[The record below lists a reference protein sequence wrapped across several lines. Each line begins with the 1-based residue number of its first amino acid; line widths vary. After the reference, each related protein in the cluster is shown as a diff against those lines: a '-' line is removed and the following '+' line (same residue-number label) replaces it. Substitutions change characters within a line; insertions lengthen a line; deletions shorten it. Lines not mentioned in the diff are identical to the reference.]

1 MVCNKVT
8 ELGMRKVGIEGVDEF
23 IWPKSDFN
31 AFHWPLQD
39 WINDKRWF
47 MQYVKTKN
55 VVVQAGGCC
64 GMYPRFY
71 ANYFKTVYTF
81 EPDQINYQCLVQNTS
96 DSHNVHHRN
105 CALGKEESMI
115 GMDAP
120 TQPGEET
127 NRGMFTVNEA
137 LSDIP
142 MITIDSLQLE
152 ECDLIHFDLEGYE
165 TNALIGAAKTIDKF
179 NPVIIVEKD
188 SGAEFLQS
196 IGYALVKK
204 TSMDSIFVRN

>member
-1 MVCNKVT
+1 MT

-23 IWPKSDFN
+23 IWPTSDFN

-39 WINDKRWF
+39 WINDHRWF
-47 MQYVKTKN
+47 MHYVKNKN

-81 EPDQINYQCLVQNTS
+81 EPNELNYYCLVKNIDNIQNI
-96 DSHNVHHRN
+96 HHRN
-105 CALGKEESMI
+105 CALGKEEKLI
-115 GMDAP
+115 GLDAP
-120 TQPGEET
+120 TDPGEET
-127 NRGMFTVNEA
+127 NRGMFTVNET

-142 MITIDSLQLE
+142 MITVDSLNLE

-179 NPVIIVEKD
+179 NPVVIVERD
-188 SGAEFLQS
+188 SGGELLRS
-196 IGYALVKK
+196 IGYQLVVR

>member
-1 MVCNKVT
+1 MT

-31 AFHWPLQD
+31 SFHWPLQD
-39 WINDKRWF
+39 WINDHRWF
-47 MQYVKTKN
+47 MHYVKNKN

-81 EPDQINYQCLVQNTS
+81 EPNELNYYCLVKNIDNIQNI
-96 DSHNVHHRN
+96 HHRN
-105 CALGKEESMI
+105 CALGKEERMI

-120 TQPGEET
+120 TDPGEET
-127 NRGMFTVNEA
+127 NRGMFTVNET

-142 MITIDSLQLE
+142 MITVDSLNLE

-179 NPVIIVEKD
+179 NPVVIVERD
-188 SGAEFLQS
+188 SGGELLRS
-196 IGYALVKK
+196 IGYQLVVR